1 MEDKVGGQRRPA
13 EAQPPTRTFTSD
25 YMVSLQVPFK
35 LQVQGEVQKSSLS
48 GQFPKPQFKSDAQTK
63 IRAEQ

>member
-1 MEDKVGGQRRPA
+1 VEDKVGGQRRPA

-35 LQVQGEVQKSSLS
+35 LQVQGKVQKS
-48 GQFPKPQFKSDAQTK
+48 GQFPKPQFGSDAQTK